1 VDGKNVV
8 GKVDPPTK
16 GSQLCS
22 MTEISS
28 QQKW

>member
-16 GSQLCS
+16 G
-22 MTEISS
+22 
-28 QQKW
+28 